1 VIATAPLPLCNRLAE
16 TIIRA
21 LRDPAARREL
31 AMLAEQGAA
40 RAGWLGDDEARWAPL
55 LEARAQAAA
64 EALREQPLARGDDD
78 LREALAA
85 AAALFDAG
93 LYFEVHE
100 VLEPYWVRA
109 RDEVRETLQ
118 GIIQAAVG
126 WQHLANGNVAGA
138 RSLLEEGAA
147 RLHGRRLGNTDF
159 DALARAAAEAATRLP
174 AVADAPRF
182 PRG

>member
-1 VIATAPLPLCNRLAE
+1 MIATAPLPLRNRLAE

-31 AMLAEQGAA
+31 VALAEQGAA
-40 RAGWLGDDEARWAPL
+40 HAGWLADDEARWAPL
-55 LEARAQAAA
+55 LDARARAAA
-64 EALREQPLARGDDD
+64 AALSEHPLAGGDDD

-109 RDEVRETLQ
+109 RDDARETLQ

-147 RLHGRRLGNTDF
+147 RLHGRRLAGTDF
-159 DALARAAAEAATRLP
+159 DALARAAAEAAAGLP

>member
-1 VIATAPLPLCNRLAE
+1 VIATAPLALRNRLAE

-21 LRDPAARREL
+21 LRDPAARHEL
-31 AMLAEQGAA
+31 AALAEHGAA
-40 RAGWLGDDEARWAPL
+40 HAGWLDDDERRWAPL
-55 LEARAQAAA
+55 LEARARAAA
-64 EALREQPLARGDDD
+64 AALSEQPLARGETD
-78 LREALAA
+78 LGEALAA

-100 VLEPYWVRA
+100 VLEPHWVRA
-109 RDEVRETLQ
+109 RDETRDTLQ

-147 RLHGRRLGNTDF
+147 RLHGRRLGDTDF
-159 DALARAAAEAATRLP
+159 DALARAAAEAAARLP

>member
-1 VIATAPLPLCNRLAE
+1 MIATAPLLLRNRLAE

-21 LRDPAARREL
+21 LRDPVARREL
-31 AMLAEQGAA
+31 TALAEDGAA
-40 RAGWLGDDEARWAPL
+40 RAGWLGDDDARWAPL
-55 LEARAQAAA
+55 LEARARAAA
-64 EALREQPLARGDDD
+64 AALTAQPLARGDD

-109 RDEVRETLQ
+109 QDETRETLQ

-147 RLHGRRLGNTDF
+147 RLHGRRLADTDF
-159 DALARAAAEAATRLP
+159 DALARAAAAAAARLP